1 MTDETAAPAASTA
14 SPAQSAP
21 VVPPGDVVDG
31 SPVSAP
37 AASPSPVPGV
47 VDEGPATAS
56 QPAPLSAED
65 RLENLE
71 SALASLISL
80 QVAHVP
86 GQLSAALEWYEEW
99 QKGGE

>member
-14 SPAQSAP
+14 SPVQSAP
-21 VVPPGDVVDG
+21 VVPPGDVVDS
-31 SPVSAP
+31 SPAV
-37 AASPSPVPGV
+37 
-47 VDEGPATAS
+47 S

-71 SALASLISL
+71 NALASLISL

>member
-14 SPAQSAP
+14 SPVQSAP

-31 SPVSAP
+31 AT
-37 AASPSPVPGV
+37 ASPSPVPGV
-47 VDEGPATAS
+47 VDEGPAAVS

-71 SALASLISL
+71 NALASLISL